1 MNLLNCLSEGCINVN
16 DIDIICLSK
25 TFLYSSIPVDYNRLS
40 IPFYS
45 IMRPG
50 RSSNTKRGRICLNY
64 KELLPIIQRDDISN
78 LTECL
83 VTEIAVK
90 NGTVFLMCLYRS
102 PSQNGR
108 QFQFVCNSLDI
119 LLNNINSLNPAIA
132 GYINGKCLKS
142 YHCID
147 TQIIDK
153 PTHFTN
159 HSSSCIDLIFTSN
172 PSIKMPYGADVL
184 HRPALHPIFSY
195 WVG

>member
-1 MNLLNCLSEGCINVN
+1 MLSYRNCC
-16 DIDIICLSK
+16 
-25 TFLYSSIPVDYNRLS
+25 
-40 IPFYS
+40 
-45 IMRPG
+45 
-50 RSSNTKRGRICLNY
+50 
-64 KELLPIIQRDDISN
+64 
-78 LTECL
+78 
-83 VTEIAVK
+83 K
-90 NGTVFLMCLYRS
+90 NGTMLLMCLYRS

-108 QFQFVCNSLDI
+108 QFQFACNSLHI

-172 PSIKMPYGADVL
+172 PSIIVDSGIEKSLCSSCHHNILYRNIRVPLPPPHFRTIWDYRNADYRNADVGSFNVL
-184 HRPALHPIFSY
+184 
-195 WVG
+195 